1 MENQNVVVTPSVSN
15 VSEILTKLD
24 QARSG
29 LIKGINKTGELVSG
43 YGVALENAF
52 NQVLANG
59 DVVKWF
65 DLKGKAKAGIKQER
79 AKFVMDME
87 QAGYGK
93 GTIDVYWQRVKESC
107 GYQTAG
113 NKVKAETTVDGKNL
127 KDLQTIINR
136 IYADQEAG
144 GEPKSAEILEDLKFC
159 FSFLGGDVDTLG

>member
-15 VSEILTKLD
+15 VSEILTMLD
-24 QARSG
+24 SARNG
-29 LIKGINKTGELVSG
+29 LIKGINKTGELVAN
-43 YGVALENAF
+43 YGKALEGAF
-52 NQVLANG
+52 NQTLANG

-113 NKVKAETTVDGKNL
+113 NKVKAESTVDDKNL

>member
-1 MENQNVVVTPSVSN
+1 MENVIVTPSVAE
-15 VSEILTKLD
+15 VLTNLD
-24 QARSG
+24 HARNG
-29 LIKGINKTGELVSG
+29 LIKGISKTGELVSG
-43 YGVALENAF
+43 YGKALENAF

-65 DLKGKAKAGIKQER
+65 DLKGKARMGIKQER

-87 QAGYGK
+87 SAGYGK

-113 NKVKAETTVDGKNL
+113 NKVKASVSVDDKN
-127 KDLQTIINR
+127 KADLQTIINR
-136 IYADQEAG
+136 IYADQESG
-144 GEPKSAEILEDLKFC
+144 GEPKSAELLEDLKFC

>member
-1 MENQNVVVTPSVSN
+1 MENQNVIVTPAVTN
-15 VSEILTKLD
+15 VTEILTSLD
-24 QARSG
+24 NARSG
-29 LIKGINKTGELVSG
+29 LIKGINKTGELVSN
-43 YGVALENAF
+43 YGKALESAF

-79 AKFVMDME
+79 AKFVAEME
-87 QAGYGK
+87 TAGYGK

-113 NKVKAETTVDGKNL
+113 NKAKGATSVDDKNL

-144 GEPKSAEILEDLKFC
+144 GEPKSAEILEDLKYC
-159 FSFLGGDVDTLG
+159 FDYLGGDVDTLG